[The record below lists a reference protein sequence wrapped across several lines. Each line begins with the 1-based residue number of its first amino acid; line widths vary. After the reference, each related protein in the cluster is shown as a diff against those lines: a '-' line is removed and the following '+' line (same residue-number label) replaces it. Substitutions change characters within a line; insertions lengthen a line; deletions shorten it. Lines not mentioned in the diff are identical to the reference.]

1 MYQLP
6 LLNRID
12 PKKVGLLH
20 LSWILIHFI
29 TIFHWVCERNIT
41 YLLSDK
47 TRFDCHPI
55 WETCFNFLPLNV
67 HAVTFIISIYALT
80 NVLYLWSYF
89 KGKKRAITFFSA
101 LTIIFKLSLYLQSE
115 MLRANYHSVSLI
127 LQFIFVFFPHPRTAT
142 LIGLTQI
149 YWIAASL
156 KFNREWLSGAALITE
171 SYVSPLILNYLLIAA
186 IVIEIV
192 APVLL
197 FFKNFYVFWIGMFA
211 LLIFHAFSWHIVGYI
226 YPSFMMLILFALAL
240 DKDHN
245 ENFSI
250 SQIIIIVVGISLSL
264 FNIKHYKE
272 KALTSQGRFYNLDM
286 FDAFPICYQNV
297 DLINP
302 HDRSTVSIPDINFRG
317 SRSACDPYATHSF
330 LIKLCHN
337 SPHLTFFWQMISKL
351 STDQKFSEIINYKG
365 TCSEIEKIALLSD
378 NSWINFNENY
388 EPSGKFITKQLPI
401 RNFYTDGERANNAP
415 MALFP
420 HDNYSPHPLL
430 NSRLDK
436 VCPQVNHTENKIIS
450 KDWTFTFLRE
460 TSNQVQLTCNEDLV
474 CFNESLKKFTCLS
487 IDTGLRIFTVISPQ
501 SPLSRHEHF
510 LDQKKIVFIDGHDNI
525 LEINY

>member
-29 TIFHWVCERNIT
+29 TIFHWVFERNII

-55 WETCFNFLPLNV
+55 WETCFNFLPFN
-67 HAVTFIISIYALT
+67 ANIITFIISIYALI
-80 NVLYLWSYF
+80 NVLYLWSF
-89 KGKKRAITFFSA
+89 LKGEKRYLTVFSV
-101 LTIIFKLSLYLQSE
+101 LTIIVKLSLYLQSE
-115 MLRANYHSVSLI
+115 ILRANYHTVSLI
-127 LQFIFVFFPHPRTAT
+127 LQIIFVIFPHPRTAT
-142 LIGLTQI
+142 LIGLSQI

-197 FFKNFYVFWIGMFA
+197 FFKNFYLFWTGLFA

-226 YPSFMMLILFALAL
+226 YPSFMILVLFALAL
-240 DKDHN
+240 DKDNN

-250 SQIIIIVVGISLSL
+250 SHIIIIAIGLSLSF
-264 FNIKHYKE
+264 FNIKNYKE

-302 HDRSTVSIPDINFRG
+302 DDRSTVSIPDINFRG

-330 LIKLCHN
+330 LLKLCHQ
-337 SPHLTFFWQMISKL
+337 SPHMTFFWQLISKL
-351 STDQKFSEIINYKG
+351 STDQKFTEIINYKG
-365 TCSEIEKIALLSD
+365 TCSEIKKMAVLSE

-388 EPSGKFITKQLPI
+388 EQSSKYITKQLPI
-401 RNFYTDGERANNAP
+401 SHFYIGGERVNNAP

-420 HDNYSPHPLL
+420 HDKYSPHPLL

-436 VCPQVNHTENKIIS
+436 VCPRVNLRENKIIS

-460 TSNQVQLTCNEDLV
+460 TSNQVYLTCNEDLV

-501 SPLSRHEHF
+501 NPLNRHEHF
-510 LDQKKIVFIDGHDNI
+510 LDQKKILFFDEKDNM